1 MDLAITPLGKQHE
14 RKTFECG
21 EASLKLYL
29 HRYANQDIRR
39 RITRVFV
46 ASPPSEPNRMIG
58 YYSLSAGSLSAA
70 DLPENFRRRL
80 AAYPVPVALLA
91 RLAVDTSCQGQGLGA
106 ILIADA
112 LQRIALASQVIA
124 VHAVVVD
131 VLNEGAAG
139 FYRQFG
145 FTGLPSQPL
154 RLFLPM
160 DTVTTTVD

>member
-1 MDLAITPLGKQHE
+1 MDFLITPLGKPHD

-21 EASLKLYL
+21 EASLNLYL
-29 HRYANQDIRR
+29 HRYASQDIRR

-46 ASPPSEPNRMIG
+46 ASPPRELNRVIG

-70 DLPENFRRRL
+70 DLPENLRRRL
-80 AAYPVPVALLA
+80 PKYPVPVALLG
-91 RLAVDTSCQGQGLGA
+91 RLAVDKSCQGQGLGA

-112 LQRIALASQVIA
+112 LQRVALASQVMA

-131 VLNEGAAG
+131 ALSESAAE

-145 FTGLPSQPL
+145 FTRLPSQPL
-154 RLFLPM
+154 KLFLPM
-160 DTVTTTVD
+160 DTVTTAVD